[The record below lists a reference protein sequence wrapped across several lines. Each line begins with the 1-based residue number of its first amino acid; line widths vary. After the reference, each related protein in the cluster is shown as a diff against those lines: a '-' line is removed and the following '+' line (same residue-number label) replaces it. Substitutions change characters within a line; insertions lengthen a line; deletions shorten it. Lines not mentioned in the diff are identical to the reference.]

1 MGEHLMPNGRK
12 PPLARIPPEVA
23 AVSDYEPLARERMT
37 PAAWSWLQ
45 GGAADEITVRENQA
59 AFQRLR
65 LAPRV
70 LADLAG
76 GHTRLTLLGQAFEHP
91 VFVAPV
97 AYQQL
102 AHPDGEMATV
112 LAASALGAGMVVS
125 TQAGRPLEDLA
136 RQAKAPLWFQ
146 LYVQHDRGFTRE
158 LVHRVEAAGYR
169 ALVVTVDAPVSGA
182 RNREQ
187 RAGFALP
194 PGLSAV
200 NLRGAKHLPPHT
212 AAPGQPPLFGSPLV
226 ETALTWRDIAWLR
239 QQTVLPIVL
248 KGVLAPADA
257 VRAADEGLAGV
268 IVSNHGGR
276 VLDTVPATIDALP
289 AIARAV
295 SGRLPLLLDGGIRR
309 GTDVFKAL
317 ALGASAVLVGRPVVH
332 ALAAAGAPG
341 VAHVLQLLR
350 AELEMA
356 MALTGCRTLA
366 DVDASRIWRSD

>member
-1 MGEHLMPNGRK
+1 MGEHLMPNELK

-23 AVSDYEPLARERMT
+23 AVSDYESLARERMT
-37 PAAWSWLQ
+37 QAAWSWLQ

-70 LADLAG
+70 LADLTG
-76 GHTRLTLLGQAFEHP
+76 GHTRLTLLNQSFDHP
-91 VFVAPV
+91 IFVAPV

-125 TQAGRPLEDLA
+125 TQAGLPLEDLA

-187 RAGFALP
+187 RSGFALP
-194 PGLSAV
+194 SGLSAV
-200 NLRGAKHLPPHT
+200 NLRGAKPLPPHT
-212 AAPGQPPLFGSPLV
+212 APPGTPPLFGSALV
-226 ETALTWRDIAWLR
+226 EAALTWRDIAWLR

-295 SGRLPLLLDGGIRR
+295 NGRLPLLLDGGIRR

-332 ALAAAGAPG
+332 ALATAGAPG
-341 VAHVLQLLR
+341 VAHVLHLLR

-366 DVDASRIWRSD
+366 EIDESRIWRGG